1 MADYE
6 IPEITGE
13 DGITDVPKLVNDT
26 MKGDG
31 PWISAPK
38 FQEPMHFATE
48 IEQDENDKWSLIPN
62 WKEAALEKMDDL
74 RGRYRSL
81 QLFLDICVK
90 CGACTDKCHYYL
102 GTSDP
107 KNMPV
112 ARQDLLR
119 KVYRRYFTFA
129 GKYFPK
135 LVGATDLTEEVI
147 DDWYNYYHQCSQCR
161 RCSVFCPY
169 GIDTAEISMAAREIL
184 NHIGRGQK
192 YCTQIM
198 EKVYKIG
205 NNLGLPERALED
217 TLEGL
222 EEDVFDET
230 GVEVKFPL
238 DKVGSDILLI
248 TPSAD
253 FFAEPHVD
261 GLMGYAKIFH
271 ELGLDFTLSSYASE
285 GANFGMFI
293 GSYENMR
300 KISMRIRKAAIDL
313 KVKRIVF
320 GECGHAWRVAYSFL
334 NTLAGPFD
342 FLDPN
347 YPVPQHIL
355 EITWPA
361 LRDGKLTIDKSLN
374 DDMTLTFHDSCNVA
388 RGTNMGDKP
397 GGQFDIPRNVI
408 KAVCNNYVDMPAD
421 TTHDA
426 TFCCGGGGGILTDDL
441 MEIRVKGAQPRME
454 ALKHVSDKHGV
465 THMAA
470 ICAICK
476 SQFTKVIPYYGFTM
490 DQIVSVHQL
499 VSSALVLTGQLTEEE
514 IEARDAAEE
523 AERVAAMEARKKAEE
538 EKKAT
543 EEAAKG
549 KD

>member
-6 IPEITGE
+6 IPKITGE
-13 DGITDVPKLVNDT
+13 DGIVDVPKIVKDT
-26 MKGDG
+26 MVGSG

-38 FQEPMHFATE
+38 FQKDMHFATE
-48 IEQDENDKWSLIPN
+48 IEQSEDGKWTLIPN

-90 CGACTDKCHYYL
+90 CGSCTDKCHYFI
-102 GTSDP
+102 GTKDP

-198 EKVYKIG
+198 GKVYTIG
-205 NNLGLPERALED
+205 NNLGLPQRALED

-222 EEDVFDET
+222 EEDVEEET
-230 GVEVKFPL
+230 GVKVAFPL
-238 DKVGSDILLI
+238 DKKGAEVLLI

-261 GLMGYAKIFH
+261 GLMGYAKVFH
-271 ELGLDFTLSSYASE
+271 ELELDWTLSSYASE

-300 KISMRIRKAAIDL
+300 KIALRIRHAALDL
-313 KVKRIVF
+313 GVKRIVF

-342 FLDPN
+342 FLDPK
-347 YPVPQHIL
+347 YPVPQHVL

-361 LRDGKLTIDKSLN
+361 LQEGKLTIDKSLN
-374 DDMTLTFHDSCNVA
+374 DDMTLTFHDSCNIA
-388 RGTNMGDKP
+388 RGTNIGTEV
-397 GGQFDIPRNVI
+397 GGQFDLPRNVI
-408 KAVCNNYVDMPAD
+408 KAVCNNYVDMNQ
-421 TTHDA
+421 DA
-426 TFCCGGGGGILTDDL
+426 IKDVTFCCGGGGGILTDDL
-441 MEIRVKGAQPRME
+441 MEIRIKGAQPRME
-454 ALKHVSDKHGV
+454 ALKEVTENNGV

-476 SQFTKVIPYYGFTM
+476 SQFTKVIPYYGFSM

-499 VSSALVLTGQLTEEE
+499 VSNAIVLKGQLTEEE
-514 IEARDAAEE
+514 LEARDAAEE
-523 AERVAAMEARKKAEE
+523 AERVAEMEARKKAAA
-538 EKKAT
+538 EKKAAKD
-543 EEAAKG
+543 AAEK
-549 KD
+549 K